1 MKVII
6 YTNDAGKISVITPID
21 CGLTIEEIA
30 EKDVPTVVGLND
42 VASPRQYLILD
53 DSLLPDRN
61 EREQWVFKNNKVVV
75 DFDIVLPKA
84 VRDMKLL
91 Q

>member
-30 EKDVPTVVGLND
+30 EKDVPRVLGLNGIT
-42 VASPRQYLILD
+42 PRQYLILD
-53 DSLLPDRN
+53 DSLLPNRDDRD
-61 EREQWVFKNNKVVV
+61 RWVC
-75 DFDIVLPKA
+75 
-84 VRDMKLL
+84 
-91 Q
+91 